1 MLLSAPGFVPLIT
14 PSAPI
19 EGEAWWFVFRG
30 NTILIRRDPTCV
42 ELPFVAHPQALGLD
56 PLRTQYLGTL
66 DGRHCFSAECPEDAE
81 PPDDLHFAGLRSL
94 FGVIDDA
101 TFLLAGRAVQIVDW
115 DRSHRF
121 CGRCGT
127 PTERKENERS
137 RACPSCGQ
145 THYPRL
151 APVAMALVR
160 RGRELLLARSPHF
173 PPNMMSALAGFVEPG
188 ESLEEC
194 LIREVHEEVG
204 VVVNNLRYF
213 SSQPWPFPHSLM
225 VAFHCDYVS
234 GDITPQAGEIEA
246 ADWFTPEQLPVLPH
260 RLSIARRLIE
270 DALAELRGA

>member
-1 MLLSAPGFVPLIT
+1 MLLSAPGFVPLIA
-14 PSAPI
+14 PAAPI

-30 NTILIRRDPTCV
+30 NTILVKRDPTRV
-42 ELPFVAHPQALGLD
+42 ELPYIAHPQALGLD

-66 DGRHCFSAECPEDAE
+66 DGTHCFSAECPEGAE
-81 PPDDLHFAGLRSL
+81 PPGDLHFAGLRSL

-188 ESLEEC
+188 ESLEDC
-194 LIREVHEEVG
+194 LVREVHEEVG

-234 GDITPQAGEIEA
+234 GHITPQEDEIEA
-246 ADWFTPEQLPVLPH
+246 ADWYTPEQLPVLPH

-270 DALAELRGA
+270 DALTELRGA

>member
-30 NTILIRRDPTCV
+30 NTILIRRDPTRV

-81 PPDDLHFAGLRSL
+81 PPEDLHFAGLRSL

-127 PTERKENERS
+127 PTERKEHERS

-194 LIREVHEEVG
+194 LIREVQEEVG